1 MITTQRVLT
10 IVLTLCLCSTA
21 VAQVSAYGAAAKVN
35 GVEITNAMLEK
46 NFEEYQREN
55 NVNIA
60 GIRYPDRVR
69 DMKREVLEEL
79 IDQELVWQVVQ
90 EKDLYASADDVD
102 RSLQQL
108 RSQFDSEDEFLTRIT
123 IEGFTAD
130 GYRDHVRRMT
140 SASLY
145 MQHIS
150 KTAAVTID
158 EMHDFYVDNPDKFEV
173 PEMVRARH
181 ILLKVHPNAKDK
193 MRGKVRDR
201 MSAIIAELDAGIEF
215 ATLAAMYSEDGSKS
229 AGGDLGFFHRGEMVE
244 SFAEAAFATAVGE
257 VTGVV
262 ETVYGL
268 HIIKVEDRRPSQI
281 VLEEIAR
288 QQIYDYLLEVK
299 RRQAIRDELGAL
311 RTDADIKI
319 LIPLW

>member
-1 MITTQRVLT
+1 MTGATRAFAIA
-10 IVLTLCLCSTA
+10 LTLCLWSMA
-21 VAQVSAYGAAAKVN
+21 GAQVSAYGAAARVN
-35 GVEITNAMLEK
+35 GVEIPNAMLEK

-60 GIRYPDRVR
+60 GIRYPDRVK

-90 EKDLYASADDVD
+90 QKDLYASPEDVD

-108 RSQFDSEDEFLTRIT
+108 RSQYDSEDAFLTRIT

-130 GYRDHVRRMT
+130 AYREHVRRMA

-145 MQHIS
+145 MQRIS
-150 KTAAVTID
+150 ETAVVSID
-158 EMHDFYVDNPDKFEV
+158 EMHDFYADNLDKFEI

-181 ILLKVHPNAKDK
+181 ILLKVHPNANDEL
-193 MRGKVRDR
+193 RAKVRER
-201 MSAIIAELDAGIEF
+201 MNAIIAELDAGAEF
-215 ATLAAMYSEDGSKS
+215 EALAAMYSEDDSKS
-229 AGGDLGFFHRGEMVE
+229 VGGDLGFFNRGEMVE
-244 SFAEAAFATAVGE
+244 PFADAAFAIAVGE

-268 HIIKVEDRRPSQI
+268 HIIKVDGRQPSQI
-281 VLEEIAR
+281 VPEEAAQ
-288 QQIYDYLLEVK
+288 QQIYDHLLEVK
-299 RRQAIRDELGAL
+299 RRQAIRDELAAL

-319 LIPLW
+319 LIPL